1 MSTIKFASFK
11 LFCYFTIIWFGNNFN
26 FRDPWSYNHLFGW
39 IGEYTFQM
47 ISGDLY
53 LIISML
59 FASFFI
65 SVCLHHR
72 AFSEQFQALLNQ
84 LDVKSKELITQTAQK
99 HDEQNQ
105 QYNHMRQKEIHM
117 LLHRI
122 VQFHILTTE

>member
-1 MSTIKFASFK
+1 MH
-11 LFCYFTIIWFGNNFN
+11 LFPNFSAVFFCNFN
-26 FRDPWSYNHLFGW
+26 GVELIDLRDPWSYKNLYGW

-72 AFSEQFQALLNQ
+72 AFSEQFQALLHQ
-84 LDVKSKELITQTAQK
+84 LNVRNDELVAGMMAQG
-99 HDEQNQ
+99 HDERNQQ
-105 QYNHMRQKEIHM
+105 QYNHRQRQKIRIF
-117 LLHRI
+117 LHRI

>member
-1 MSTIKFASFK
+1 
-11 LFCYFTIIWFGNNFN
+11 
-26 FRDPWSYNHLFGW
+26 
-39 IGEYTFQM
+39 M

-72 AFSEQFQALLNQ
+72 AFSDQFQALLNQ
-84 LDVKSKELITQTAQK
+84 LDGRNKELVTNIAIQK
-99 HDEQNQ
+99 YDDRNKQCN
-105 QYNHMRQKEIHM
+105 YMRQNRIHE
-117 LLHRI
+117 LLNGI

>member
-1 MSTIKFASFK
+1 MFFYIHICRS
-11 LFCYFTIIWFGNNFN
+11 
-26 FRDPWSYNHLFGW
+26 DPWSNNYLYGW

-65 SVCLHHR
+65 SICLHHR

-84 LDVKSKELITQTAQK
+84 LDIRNKELATDEVAQK
-99 HDEQNQ
+99 YDERNQ
-105 QYNHMRQKEIHM
+105 QCNSIRRNRINV
-117 LLHRI
+117 LLKNI
-122 VQFHILTTE
+122 VHFHTLTTE

>member
-1 MSTIKFASFK
+1 MSTAKIGISWICF
-11 LFCYFTIIWFGNNFN
+11 IILALYG
-26 FRDPWSYNHLFGW
+26 FRDPWSYDNLYGW

-72 AFSEQFQALLNQ
+72 AFSEQFEALLNQ
-84 LDVKSKELITQTAQK
+84 LNAKNDELIADRTAQV
-99 HDEQNQ
+99 HDEC
-105 QYNHMRQKEIHM
+105 NHMRRQNIRIF
-117 LLHRI
+117 LHRI

>member
-1 MSTIKFASFK
+1 M
-11 LFCYFTIIWFGNNFN
+11 Y
-26 FRDPWSYNHLFGW
+26 GW
-39 IGEYTFQM
+39 IAEYTFQM

-84 LDVKSKELITQTAQK
+84 LDVKSKEVIADEEVQK
-99 HDEQNQ
+99 IDERNQ
-105 QYNHMRQKEIHM
+105 QYNHMAKKKIHIF
-117 LLHRI
+117 LHRI
-122 VQFHILTTE
+122 VQFHILATE